1 MNGNI
6 LEQFLGKVSLRFKEI
21 KTITLKIYNG
31 NKGRDG
37 RLSDM
42 KQILLIIAV
51 VMGQSVLAADKEP
64 LIADPKSSGAQEW
77 EPKKTHAIIVG
88 VLDWKNGLTP
98 FSKRN
103 RKDQELRDL
112 LIKRGTPA
120 ENVTMLLDQE
130 ATLPKIREAVAH
142 TLSKTSKDSTLII
155 YYDGHG

>member
-1 MNGNI
+1 M
-6 LEQFLGKVSLRFKEI
+6 V
-21 KTITLKIYNG
+21 IT
-31 NKGRDG
+31 
-37 RLSDM
+37 
-42 KQILLIIAV
+42 A
-51 VMGQSVLAADKEP
+51 VMGQSVLATDK
-64 LIADPKSSGAQEW
+64 KSPAIDSNSGGSQEW

-130 ATLPKIREAVAH
+130 ATLPKICKAISQV
-142 TLSKTSKDSTLII
+142 LSRTAKDSTLII
-155 YYDGHG
+155 YYDGHGWATGSDLSLIHISEPTRPL